1 MKFSELT
8 SESWPDLQLY
18 LDTCIIPISGLTGA
32 ESPWEATD
40 KVARTGQWLAPLEHT
55 FHGRTVTM
63 PAFHYYNGSSDDT
76 EKLNG
81 LCIQMRKSGFRYVIA
96 ICGQPLGLS
105 EKVIADL
112 IVQPASGKDE
122 PDNGQIRKSVTELW
136 KQLSEK
142 L

>member
-18 LDTCIIPISGLTGA
+18 FDTCIIPVSGLTGA

-40 KVARTGQWLAPLEHT
+40 KVARTGQWLEPLEHT

-81 LCIQMRKSGFRYVIA
+81 LCIQLRKSGFRYVIA

-105 EKVIADL
+105 EEVNADL
-112 IVQPASGKDE
+112 VVQPASGIDE
-122 PDNGQIRKSVTELW
+122 PDRSQIRKSVTELW